1 MCRATTC
8 KRLNCRDSSRVSTPS
23 CRASATEQPIAA
35 AGPEKPTAAQIKKSV
50 THDGIIS
57 FEDGKTYKTMR
68 RHLTLR
74 GLTPEAYRAKYGLP
88 ADYPMTSAAY
98 SAQRSELARSLGLGN
113 MRRKAAPKAAEGA
126 ETVSEPPKTRGR
138 SSKTVEGSRRLR
150 GLAPARRSLR
160 WLEAAQRPI
169 PARGVTCP

>member
-1 MCRATTC
+1 M
-8 KRLNCRDSSRVSTPS
+8 STPS
-23 CRASATEQPIAA
+23 CRASARESRSPP

-88 ADYPMTSAAY
+88 TDYPMTSAAY

-113 MRRKAAPKAAEGA
+113 QRRKAAPKAAEA
-126 ETVSEPPKTRGR
+126 PETVSKAPKAR
-138 SSKTVEGSRRLR
+138 SRKKVAET
-150 GLAPARRSLR
+150 A
-160 WLEAAQRPI
+160 
-169 PARGVTCP
+169 